1 MEAEDYLLK
10 LEKNIMIGSA
20 RFVADF
26 AESFRDYRV
35 GDVEFDLMIRGG
47 TRLRQGVLI
56 SRAYSYFIG
65 PNHFVSCFVHLGAAE
80 GAKFHALT
88 RAVAKFNKDEEMT
101 WAWLVI
107 ANGGP
112 FSRGTVRLVESW
124 EKREIGIALVDYVA
138 SQVVAHSDTY
148 LGRALTKHIKTFK

>member
-1 MEAEDYLLK
+1 MNAEDYLLK
-10 LEKNIMIGSA
+10 LEKNMMVGSA

-35 GDVEFDLMIRGG
+35 GNVTFDLMIRGG
-47 TRLRQGVLI
+47 TRLRSGIFL
-56 SRAYSYFIG
+56 SRFYSYFVA

-88 RAVAKFNKDEEMT
+88 RAVTQFNKDEEMT

-107 ANGGP
+107 ANAVP
-112 FSRGTVRLVESW
+112 FSRGTIRLVECW
-124 EKREIGIALVDYVA
+124 EKKEIGIALVDHA
-138 SQVVAHSDTY
+138 ARQVVATSDTY
-148 LGRALTKHIKTFK
+148 LGRALSRHVKTFK